1 MIPLEIPSNHTA
13 FLNPIWQTG
22 VTLNVDVATSVRNVC
37 RQIGISDDYLDERI
51 QTLFLNG
58 KAIDDPDTTIVPDRA
73 VLALSAAMPGLA
85 GATLRKGGSYA
96 SFRKAITEASASAA
110 SPPSPQK
117 GSIILKLFN
126 FISQELAPILLRYGI
141 QIPTAALL
149 DLLQKTGNPL
159 PEIRNLGVPFHHLQ
173 DLESAL
179 SGHETVLLRLSD

>member
-1 MIPLEIPSNHTA
+1 MIPLEIASDAAP
-13 FLNPIWQTG
+13 FLAPIWQTG
-22 VTLNVDVATSVRNVC
+22 VTMNVDVGTSVRNVC
-37 RQIGISDDYLDERI
+37 RQIGILDDYLDERI

-58 KAIDDPDTTIVPDRA
+58 KAIDDPDTTIVSDRA

-96 SFRKAITEASASAA
+96 SLRQVITEAAA
-110 SPPSPQK
+110 LAAPTSPQK

-141 QIPTAALL
+141 RIGT
-149 DLLQKTGNPL
+149 DELLQLLNKTTKPF
-159 PEIRNLGVPFHHLQ
+159 PEIRSIGVPLRSLQ
-173 DLESAL
+173 DLENAT